1 MSTRIRVLQRVAT
14 DIPVAIHPGG
24 SAQVAIGLGEGARV
38 GIVEAGVVVVEAAS
52 FEALAGEEAV
62 EGVEI
67 EGGFAL
73 DEVAVG
79 VVEGPAY
86 LFAG

>member
-1 MSTRIRVLQRVAT
+1 MARRIRVVDRVTA
-14 DIPVAIHPGG
+14 DVAVAIHPGG

-38 GIVEAGVVVVEAAS
+38 GIVEAGVVVVEAIALV
-52 FEALAGEEAV
+52 ALAGEEAV
-62 EGVEI
+62 EDGGI
-67 EGGFAL
+67 EGGFTL

-79 VVEGPAY
+79 IVKGPAY